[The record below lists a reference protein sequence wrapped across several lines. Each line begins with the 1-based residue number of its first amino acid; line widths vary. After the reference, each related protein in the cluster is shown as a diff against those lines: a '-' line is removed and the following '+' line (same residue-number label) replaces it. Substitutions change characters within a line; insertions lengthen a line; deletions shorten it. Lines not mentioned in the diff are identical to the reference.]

1 MRDEY
6 ERIDNRAQAIR
17 SLDKFR
23 LARFLTHIVE
33 NSKEYP
39 QNTIEWLDWLNA
51 ESGESIYKL

>member
-33 NSKEYP
+33 NPKEYP
-39 QNTIEWLDWLNA
+39 QNTIEWLD
-51 ESGESIYKL
+51 